1 MNTESPRTPPLPPTD
16 VPQRTPPRAP
26 HRQRKYATI
35 IPVMEVDDSTVE
47 EKEDNEPERETKKR
61 KMM

>member
-1 MNTESPRTPPLPPTD
+1 MNTESPQTPPLPPTD

-26 HRQRKYATI
+26 YHQRKYATI
-35 IPVMEVDDSTVE
+35 IPVMEVDES
-47 EKEDNEPERETKKR
+47 EKEDKEPKRETKKR